1 MSRKL
6 KFWHCLCRNVR
17 EIGRIEGFYLDSA
30 SRLYAGV
37 YARANADGAFV
48 GTSNKKLAFTSAPW
62 GRVLI
67 RITRVC
73 LLCEGRVLSSEPRPL
88 PRERGKE
95 RTRGWK
101 LIIKAPNTAMPN
113 LEFLPYSS
121 AYIRDLG
128 WNLEGS
134 LPLGNE
140 TRRGLKWSAAC
151 YAEGRPRGEG
161 EGRRLGVNRTK

>member
-1 MSRKL
+1 MFAKWRGES
-6 KFWHCLCRNVR
+6 
-17 EIGRIEGFYLDSA
+17 FYFESA
-30 SRLYAGV
+30 PRLYARV
-37 YARANADGAFV
+37 YACANADGAFV
-48 GTSNKKLAFTSAPW
+48 GTPNKKLAFTSAPR

-67 RITRVC
+67 RITRVR
-73 LLCEGRVLSSEPRPL
+73 LLRGGRVLSSEPRPF

-101 LIIKAPNTAMPN
+101 LIVKAPNTAMPN

-140 TRRGLKWSAAC
+140 SRRGLKWSAAC
-151 YAEGRPRGEG
+151 CWGTIEGIRGG
-161 EGRRLGVNRTK
+161 ERLGVNRTK

>member
-1 MSRKL
+1 MFAKWEGERVLLLRECTSLVRSR
-6 KFWHCLCRNVR
+6 
-17 EIGRIEGFYLDSA
+17 I
-30 SRLYAGV
+30 

-48 GTSNKKLAFTSAPW
+48 GTPNKKLAFTSAPR

-67 RITRVC
+67 RITRVR
-73 LLCEGRVLSSEPRPL
+73 LLRGGRVLSSEPRPF
-88 PRERGKE
+88 PRGRGKE

-101 LIIKAPNTAMPN
+101 LIVKAPNTAMPN

-140 TRRGLKWSAAC
+140 SKRGLKWSAAC
-151 YAEGRPRGEG
+151 CWGTIEGLRGG
-161 EGRRLGVNRTK
+161 ERLGVNRTK